1 MAIGGRTQAGMTE
14 DDYFELY
21 TLTPDKFPVPTIELD
36 STNHYQKYMPVNQS
50 VSDYTSTYCAL
61 YKYENGKLYY
71 THVNY
76 ANNSVFPGIY
86 TPEECLRSNYT
97 EVRDVQGSS
106 YDSSHSYAFAGG
118 AVSKA
123 YERNTFAFGSS
134 TIAKGRNAVA
144 FNSNTIASGLSS
156 FATGIGPDETYIAT
170 NGEVGARGRAS
181 FVEGKVTDA
190 TGEAAHA
197 GGALT
202 KASGD
207 YSFAFGYSTRAT
219 EDYAM
224 SIGTSTVASGKK
236 SFAGGGATT
245 ASGENAFVF
254 GDNAVVNGI
263 SSAAFGSSNNIY
275 LNSNYSFVAGLS
287 NNIQYGS
294 QNIIL
299 GNTNIIGNPSST
311 KGCSNNFVA
320 NSGNTVDNTSFNANN
335 TAVFGFKNIAKHS
348 GVFINGNKN
357 KSSSAYQTV
366 IGKYNEDNSAALL
379 IVGSG
384 DDRYRLKS
392 DSTKL
397 ISLDTYNALGETDK
411 ANYEE
416 NRKNA
421 LEVVGNGIKTNSLQA
436 IGDTDTT
443 IYFHNNLNGNRTSSI
458 WANDVSVLIDN
469 KYTSVSNFIKNNNSP
484 VKSDDIALLSDWDLG
499 RTTGMIGI
507 VPTKTS
513 STYNAYEWNN
523 IAPSDTATPWWYT
536 RDILQGEERYGVCT
550 SFETENHGW
559 SGRAFDVKFGVNIQ
573 GGIHYFTHFIDSRM
587 LGGI

>member
-71 THVNY
+71 IHVNY

-170 NGEVGARGRAS
+170 NGEVGARGRVS

-207 YSFAFGYSTRAT
+207 YSFAFG
-219 EDYAM
+219 
-224 SIGTSTVASGKK
+224 
-236 SFAGGGATT
+236 
-245 ASGENAFVF
+245 
-254 GDNAVVNGI
+254 
-263 SSAAFGSSNNIY
+263 SSNNIY
-275 LNSNYSFVAGLS
+275 LISNYSFVAGLN

-299 GNTNIIGNPSST
+299 GNANNIGNPSSP

-397 ISLDTYNALGETDK
+397 ISLDIYNALGETDK

-436 IGDTDTT
+436 ISNTDSI
-443 IYFHNNLNGNRTSSI
+443 IYFNNNLNGNRISGIWTNDINFIPKHNVDANGKDNGSYRALSSI
-458 WANDVSVLIDN
+458 FSYDE
-469 KYTSVSNFIKNNNSP
+469 
-484 VKSDDIALLSDWDLG
+484 
-499 RTTGMIGI
+499 TTGTLTI
-507 VPTKTS
+507 
-513 STYNAYEWNN
+513 NW
-523 IAPSDTATPWWYT
+523 
-536 RDILQGEERYGVCT
+536 
-550 SFETENHGW
+550 
-559 SGRAFDVKFGVNIQ
+559 
-573 GGIHYFTHFIDSRM
+573 
-587 LGGI
+587 